1 MRSAN
6 QQNMLS
12 LQEKK
17 HPEQTTKEF
26 CAANGIS
33 EATYYYWLKKSRQ
46 ASNDQGSSFVPV
58 KFTPT
63 NQLPIAT
70 IQLPGGAL
78 ISVYDLEVLSFLQP
92 YL

>member
-6 QQNMLS
+6 QQNMFALIE
-12 LQEKK
+12 QK
-17 HPEQTTKEF
+17 HSEQTTKEF

-46 ASNDQGSSFVPV
+46 ATNDQGSGFVPV
-58 KFTPT
+58 QLSPT
-63 NQLPIAT
+63 DRVAIAT
-70 IQLPGGAL
+70 IQLPGGSI
-78 ISVYDLEVLSFLQP
+78 ISVYDLQVLSFIQP